1 MKDSKPLRIKT
12 DGDMKICTFD
22 PVPFLSENLDEDF
35 IVRVADGEIFTVRN
49 RDQLLGALD
58 SHHVFDSTML

>member
-1 MKDSKPLRIKT
+1 
-12 DGDMKICTFD
+12 MKICTFD